1 MVNTEDEVVDVND
14 RSGNAAA
21 SASYLQ
27 VACKLRDRLRD
38 GRPGDSSLMEIL
50 QSAAREFGIEP
61 EAESVEGRNE
71 PGGEGMRG
79 PDVAMTPNL
88 WGGPSCVPF
97 QIMLAYL
104 PLRDIRRLRILN
116 KEWKQTLEM
125 ADCKFYN
132 ACEELGRKKLCLI
145 TRSEDLFW
153 ARVLDMRS
161 REWFT
166 YPIDVGPS
174 MREHLKGS
182 ACVMAV
188 GEDAGLV
195 CFATCLN
202 SKSKNKNAPRSLLIS
217 VVNPL
222 TMIVK
227 ELPTLLDVWELKL
240 VQLKMDGGTKA
251 FKVFVVADKATWRK
265 RWISADDVQLQIF
278 DSQTGAWTVGDDT
291 SYLLFGHKKWHGD
304 HDFAYDSADGGRV
317 LDLSSPELR
326 AWGER
331 ASFARSKDRVFALR
345 MGEDGPANREL
356 QIRSPT
362 VWIEEFR
369 FERQE
374 GGLSWLKVETHRCNP
389 FERLPRKPTS
399 AYIMQVHACDGYL
412 VVLAALDPGPEQ
424 ENPCKRRDAHERL
437 RGKNRSIRFNNQ
449 LAWLYDL
456 STRNWSTLD
465 LPLLPV
471 GRRTYSEN
479 GKELIVELRGGLQRR
494 MKYDGDTHTVD
505 VMCELHW
512 TT

>member
-1 MVNTEDEVVDVND
+1 
-14 RSGNAAA
+14 
-21 SASYLQ
+21 
-27 VACKLRDRLRD
+27 
-38 GRPGDSSLMEIL
+38 
-50 QSAAREFGIEP
+50 
-61 EAESVEGRNE
+61 
-71 PGGEGMRG
+71 
-79 PDVAMTPNL
+79 
-88 WGGPSCVPF
+88 
-97 QIMLAYL
+97 
-104 PLRDIRRLRILN
+104 
-116 KEWKQTLEM
+116 
-125 ADCKFYN
+125 
-132 ACEELGRKKLCLI
+132 
-145 TRSEDLFW
+145 
-153 ARVLDMRS
+153 
-161 REWFT
+161 
-166 YPIDVGPS
+166 
-174 MREHLKGS
+174 
-182 ACVMAV
+182 
-188 GEDAGLV
+188 
-195 CFATCLN
+195 
-202 SKSKNKNAPRSLLIS
+202 
-217 VVNPL
+217 
-222 TMIVK
+222 
-227 ELPTLLDVWELKL
+227 
-240 VQLKMDGGTKA
+240 
-251 FKVFVVADKATWRK
+251 
-265 RWISADDVQLQIF
+265 
-278 DSQTGAWTVGDDT
+278 
-291 SYLLFGHKKWHGD
+291 
-304 HDFAYDSADGGRV
+304 V